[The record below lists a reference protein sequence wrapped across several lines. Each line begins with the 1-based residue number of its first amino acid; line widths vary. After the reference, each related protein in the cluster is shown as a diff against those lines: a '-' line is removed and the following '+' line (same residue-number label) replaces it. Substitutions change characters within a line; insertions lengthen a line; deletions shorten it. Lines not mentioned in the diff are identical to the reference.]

1 MFGGRILFRTQ
12 VYYSEIPVVHD
23 PSDDLVDGDD
33 AEGDGGVHRE
43 EEDVLQLAELVHV
56 GEFDLKAIQSE

>member
-1 MFGGRILFRTQ
+1 MTC
-12 VYYSEIPVVHD
+12 SEIPVVQD